1 MICGWEC
8 LIQLLLDVVSARWH
22 NKALLVS
29 FDTER
34 ESEHHVD
41 VLTQDIKQILSRLDK
56 GIKQIVMHYSGDQ
69 VVVQVRDQGAISL
82 YFAEPDGRRCRN
94 SKAL

>member
-1 MICGWEC
+1 MGCEIYYWKL
-8 LIQLLLDVVSARWH
+8 LIHVLFGVVSARWH

-41 VLTQDIKQILSRLDK
+41 VLTQDIKHILSKVDK
-56 GIKQIVMHYSGDQ
+56 AIKQIVAHHSGDQ
-69 VVVQVRDQGAISL
+69 VVVQVGNCVKL
-82 YFAEPDGRRCRN
+82 NC
-94 SKAL
+94 